1 MDLKIDK
8 WNKYENY
15 IYLIVFGV
23 IIYVFLRWNV
33 SKVYYEVVFLYFF

>member
-15 IYLIVFGV
+15 IYLIVFG

-33 SKVYYEVVFLYFF
+33 SKVYYEVVFLYCF